1 MVFWEGIFP
10 NKLGQVGTGAKHKEL
25 GRARGMR
32 SSKFY
37 HCSPGESRVIV
48 DGHYEISGGV
58 RAKCRLVLS
67 RLEQCV
73 GILGAWRYYM

>member
-1 MVFWEGIFP
+1 
-10 NKLGQVGTGAKHKEL
+10 
-25 GRARGMR
+25 MR